1 MRATTDSGQAITL
14 RRPEIVFSRVLV
26 GVDGSAESYEAGRQA
41 GLFLEDEGELTL
53 LVAYDIASAPVG
65 GTGVGVPAY
74 PDEDLQRERATN
86 PLREAREATP
96 KDVTEKLVR
105 GCSWEELIRE
115 AEREQD
121 TLIAVGSHGIG
132 RARGI
137 VVGSTATKAAHKAPC
152 SVLVARKAG
161 PHFPRRIVAGVDGSL
176 GSAAAYAAARHLA
189 AFSAELWPVVAHGG
203 KGVDARRVAAIVD
216 DRHEDVPDEPVP
228 ALVAAA
234 DADSVSSAAGACT
247 ASSRW
252 ARSRSGSLTRRARRY

>member
-74 PDEDLQRERATN
+74 LDEDLQRERA
-86 PLREAREATP
+86 
-96 KDVTEKLVR
+96 
-105 GCSWEELIRE
+105 G
-115 AEREQD
+115 
-121 TLIAVGSHGIG
+121 
-132 RARGI
+132 
-137 VVGSTATKAAHKAPC
+137 
-152 SVLVARKAG
+152 
-161 PHFPRRIVAGVDGSL
+161 
-176 GSAAAYAAARHLA
+176 
-189 AFSAELWPVVAHGG
+189 
-203 KGVDARRVAAIVD
+203 
-216 DRHEDVPDEPVP
+216 PVP

-234 DADSVSSAAGACT
+234 DADSLSSAAGACT